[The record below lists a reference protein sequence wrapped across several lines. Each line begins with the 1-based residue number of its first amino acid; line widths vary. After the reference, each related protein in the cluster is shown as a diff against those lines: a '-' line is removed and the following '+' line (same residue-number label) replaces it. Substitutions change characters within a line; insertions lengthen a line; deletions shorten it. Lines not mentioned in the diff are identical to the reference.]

1 MSNDMVRFV
10 EVQGWQ
16 VAVEGV
22 GDAEEKI
29 RDLDLGEKLG
39 YARPRD
45 IRKLIE
51 RLMKEGRLPGVYVRA
66 IWRAREMPN
75 GGTRQEEVQE
85 YWLNERQAL
94 KVIAKSETDIA
105 DKILDQV
112 NDVFIQVRRNKVA
125 LTLPLNPVVHELQA
139 KANHLREMRPYYEDT
154 VAQLEELE
162 AAGVITKETKLAHRT
177 RLLRD
182 IAGIDLTKAPTMEFQ
197 NTTLLPAA
205 SVKVEEIK
213 ATGDLPV
220 KQVTVTAEADLS
232 GFRTCASI
240 ASEIGAS
247 PVVVSKIGR
256 AMGWFGE
263 TDQNVKNHYGVWVPV
278 LQNGKEINKN
288 WQYNERLIPEF
299 RTLWMKTQEAKK
311 AMPKKTGWDKV
322 VPAVCDLWKKRPS
335 EPAGAPSVN

>member
-22 GDAEEKI
+22 GDAEAKI
-29 RDLDLGEKLG
+29 RDIDLAEKLG
-39 YARPRD
+39 YTRPRD

-51 RLMKEGRLPGVYVRA
+51 RLIKEGKLLEVCMRASVSRIQKSTGGVEER
-66 IWRAREMPN
+66 
-75 GGTRQEEVQE
+75 EVQE
-85 YWLNERQAL
+85 YWLTEAQAL
-94 KVIAKSETDIA
+94 KVIAKSGTHIA
-105 DKILDQV
+105 DQILDQV
-112 NDVFIQVRRNKVA
+112 IAVFVYVRKSHNA
-125 LTLPLNPVVHELQA
+125 LAPSQTADALLELQA
-139 KANHLREMRPYYEDT
+139 KAAHLREMRPYYEDT
-154 VAQLEELE
+154 IAQLEELE

-182 IAGIDLTKAPTMEFQ
+182 VAGIDLTKAPAMEFQ

-220 KQVTVTAEADLS
+220 KQVTVTAEADLT

-247 PVVVSKIGR
+247 PAVVSKIGR
-256 AMGWFGE
+256 AMGWFGK
-263 TDQNVKNHYGVWVPV
+263 TDEVAKNQFGVWVPII
-278 LQNGKEINKN
+278 QNGKQINKN
-288 WQYNERLIPEF
+288 WQYSDKLIPEF
-299 RTLWMKTQEAKK
+299 RTLWMKSQETKK
-311 AMPKKTGWDKV
+311 AMPKKTSWDKV
-322 VPAVCDLWKKRPS
+322 IPVVCDLWKKRRNLLASSP
-335 EPAGAPSVN
+335 